1 MELLD
6 DGIKL
11 EPTELTKEK
20 LKEKIK
26 VRKEYAE
33 IKRNYGRAKVA
44 TIIVASLSVLSFIL
58 NFVINGNLEY
68 TLGFLEFGI
77 VLIYIIACFMPIQY
91 SKFSFTLV
99 SLIYLVNLI
108 AGTLVFTNG
117 ILLFAI
123 AIRLFILYFMVK
135 GAISGFKVDK
145 VFNKMETLDM
155 KKLA

>member
-26 VRKEYAE
+26 VRKEFEE
-33 IKRNYGRAKVA
+33 IKKNYSRAKIA
-44 TIIVASLSVLSFIL
+44 TGIVAGLSVISLLFQFATFS
-58 NFVINGNLEY
+58 NLGY
-68 TLGFLEFGI
+68 ALGFLEFGI
-77 VLIYIIACFMPIQY
+77 LFIYIVASFVPIEY

-99 SLIYLVNLI
+99 SLIYLLNLI
-108 AGTLVFTNG
+108 AGSFIFTNG
-117 ILLFAI
+117 ILMFAI

-135 GAISGFKVDK
+135 GAISGFNFDRVYK
-145 VFNKMETLDM
+145 KMETLDM
-155 KKLA
+155 KV